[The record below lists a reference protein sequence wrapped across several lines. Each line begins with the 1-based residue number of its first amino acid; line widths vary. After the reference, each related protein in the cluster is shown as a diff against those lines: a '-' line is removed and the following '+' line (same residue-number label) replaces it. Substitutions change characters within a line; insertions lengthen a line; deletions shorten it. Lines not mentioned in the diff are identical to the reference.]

1 MARTKRKSAVIQKAK
16 NRLAGLKAISE
27 SMDLGNGLSVAE
39 YDAKIQ
45 ETENKLEVY
54 NERLSQA
61 DADLNEF
68 DKSEAFLNEL
78 NSRILES
85 VAAVYGHDSN
95 EYEKAGGKRKSDR
108 KRPLRKSKAA

>member
-16 NRLAGLKAISE
+16 KRLAGIKAISE
-27 SMDLGNGLSVAE
+27 SMDLGNGMSVADYE
-39 YDAKIQ
+39 AKIQ

-61 DADLNEF
+61 DTDLNEF

-78 NSRILES
+78 NSRILEA

-95 EYEKAGGKRKSDR
+95 EFEKAGGKRKSDR
-108 KRPLRKSKAA
+108 KRPVRKPKTS